1 MLCTNRYA
9 PRYNRMQSADKCG
22 DRSKYQSLKSVS
34 KNQKEPQHAR
44 RLFRRLL
51 HVIRPSQLKAVRSG
65 ASRSNRKTFP
75 GHYYRLNPIASA
87 GRVALLSTSCTH
99 RLKCNT
105 RHRSPKTSQDIAL
118 LECPQTISWHFTIR
132 FRVRSQPHGTTQR
145 TALSPSA
152 CIRPQQVLAGC
163 RLSYAQL

>member
-105 RHRSPKTSQDIAL
+105 
-118 LECPQTISWHFTIR
+118 IR